1 MRFAMSIEGSCTGV
15 EKDAFHLLLE
25 IERQFRAEERMNLR
39 SQRGKSHQK
48 LLRIIKEQS
57 QQR

>member
-1 MRFAMSIEGSCTGV
+1 MSFEMSMEGSCTGE

-25 IERQFRAEERMNLR
+25 IERHFREEERMNLR
-39 SQRGKSHQK
+39 SQRGKSHQN

-57 QQR
+57 EKR